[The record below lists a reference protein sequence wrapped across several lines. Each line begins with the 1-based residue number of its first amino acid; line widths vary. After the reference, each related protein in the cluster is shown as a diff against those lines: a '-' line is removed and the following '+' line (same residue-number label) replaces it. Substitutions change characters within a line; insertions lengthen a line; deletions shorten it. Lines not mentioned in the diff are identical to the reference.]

1 MPTNG
6 TGRAADGIREIR
18 RLFQTA
24 QRQPRWPMYIRQ
36 LKQYLRGV
44 DATFDERKYGFE
56 TLGDLMR
63 ACQRDGVLR
72 IERDRQGGMRIFPG
86 TLTPIAGD
94 AAPTAEEA
102 EAQDNIGNVAEP
114 SESFDRGW
122 TPSAEVTSESDVV
135 EGAVLQE
142 REVTQVVDAEEAPAP
157 AERPSR
163 RRPRAAKSARPAGEA
178 RSTRKAA
185 DAPSSGGAP
194 DRRRARQPPSHARPA
209 AARAATLPH
218 E

>member
-1 MPTNG
+1 
-6 TGRAADGIREIR
+6 
-18 RLFQTA
+18 
-24 QRQPRWPMYIRQ
+24 MYIRQ
-36 LKQYLRGV
+36 LKQYLRAV

-86 TLTPIAGD
+86 TLTPVAGD
-94 AAPTAEEA
+94 AAPMQDDPESQDN

-122 TPSAEVTSESDVV
+122 TPPAEIASEQDVV

-185 DAPSSGGAP
+185 DSAGLRWSRRIEGAQ
-194 DRRRARQPPSHARPA
+194 AGRQ
-209 AARAATLPH
+209 ATLDPQPRAH
-218 E
+218 RRFDTSRT